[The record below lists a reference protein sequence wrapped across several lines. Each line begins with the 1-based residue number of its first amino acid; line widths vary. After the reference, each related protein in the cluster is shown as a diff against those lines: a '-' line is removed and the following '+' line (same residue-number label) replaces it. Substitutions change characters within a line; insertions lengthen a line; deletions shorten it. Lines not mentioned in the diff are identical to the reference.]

1 MEMLLELL
9 QNFLI
14 STGIGESIDSL
25 IREFFQTFAQYG
37 EVMVISTFFILF
49 FIRFLQ
55 VFIGLF
61 FMFLLIKFGIIIL

>member
-14 STGIGESIDSL
+14 STGIGESVDGL

-37 EVMVISTFFILF
+37 EVMAISTFFILF
-49 FIRFLQ
+49 FIRF
-55 VFIGLF
+55 
-61 FMFLLIKFGIIIL
+61 

>member
-14 STGIGESIDSL
+14 STGIGESVDGL
-25 IREFFQTFAQYG
+25 IKEFFQTFAQYG
-37 EVMVISTFFILF
+37 EVMAISTFFILL

-55 VFIGLF
+55 VFIALF